1 MLLYTILTGI
11 FSTALFL
18 FLQQPSDVTTFDGS
32 GDVESIM
39 DIGKTKEKQVLKT
52 NGIF

>member
-11 FSTALFL
+11 FSIVLFL
-18 FLQQPSDVTTFDGS
+18 FLLQQPSEVTTFDGS
-32 GDVESIM
+32 GDVESI
-39 DIGKTKEKQVLKT
+39 DIGKTKEKQVLKA